1 MKENIHFPSDP
12 AWPAAHIANF
22 LFEFYVLRAVLMF
35 NVEDYFDADDNT
47 DDNFDTYAD
56 ADAVA
61 ESRCHHSA
69 VAAALL
75 ILAKL
80 NFVRIGGSS

>member
-1 MKENIHFPSDP
+1 
-12 AWPAAHIANF
+12 
-22 LFEFYVLRAVLMF
+22 MF

-47 DDNFDTYAD
+47 DDNFDTYAKSD
-56 ADAVA
+56 ADAK
-61 ESRCHHSA
+61 SRCHHSA

>member
-1 MKENIHFPSDP
+1 
-12 AWPAAHIANF
+12 
-22 LFEFYVLRAVLMF
+22 MF

>member
-1 MKENIHFPSDP
+1 
-12 AWPAAHIANF
+12 
-22 LFEFYVLRAVLMF
+22 MF

-61 ESRCHHSA
+61 ER
-69 VAAALL
+69 L
-75 ILAKL
+75 IFIWEKGT
-80 NFVRIGGSS
+80 FFF